1 MFSLPYV
8 KRNFILILTSEAI
21 FTIINQFYGVVG
33 TIIVYGITGSEAL
46 AGLGSGFVWGGRVAI
61 SYVSGKIGD
70 KYGRKPAMLIS
81 CGMTGAALLLM
92 TYAVQFSS
100 SIVLFPAL
108 VLLGLGFGAHQMS
121 RVAVTDMF
129 PSNKRDRAVGYLYTS
144 GVLGSFLATIFISLS
159 TSNVMLPGLNM
170 PASAWI
176 LTVPL
181 VILTATLYASL
192 KPDPKEIGLTISQMY
207 KGESKIEEVTRFSVS
222 SLIRTYAVVATNLSS
237 ATSNGAMDMVISL
250 TSLLMYRYQIP
261 LFLISVAVTIH
272 VLGLY
277 ALAVPL
283 GTLSGRYGKGKV
295 MILGLATGGLGA
307 LITPLTSEYLVITL
321 GVFLVGLG
329 WSAVSVSSTILL
341 GDLSPTQIRG
351 RILGTNDMGNG
362 LASLIFPFA
371 GGAVIELGGYAAF
384 GFFGLLVNLPAVL
397 ALMKIDEK
405 HLTSPTQASKP
416 STVSQKSS
424 NSKRY

>member
-1 MFSLPYV
+1 MFSLPSV

-21 FTIINQFYGVVG
+21 FTIITQFYGVVG

-61 SYVSGKIGD
+61 AYVSGKIGD
-70 KYGRKPAMLIS
+70 KYGRRTALLIS
-81 CGMTGAALLLM
+81 CGMTAAALLLM
-92 TYAVQFSS
+92 TYAVQSS
-100 SIVLFPAL
+100 STEILFPAL

-129 PSNKRDRAVGYLYTS
+129 PSNKMGKAVGYLYTS
-144 GVLGSFLATIFISLS
+144 GFLGSILATVFISLT
-159 TSNVMLPGLNM
+159 TSNVMLPGLTM
-170 PASAWI
+170 SASAWI

-181 VILTATLYASL
+181 VLLTATSYALL
-192 KPDPKEIGLTISQMY
+192 KPDPKEIGLTVSKMD
-207 KGESKIEEVTRFSVS
+207 KEHSKIEKAPRLSVS
-222 SLIRTYAVVATNLSS
+222 SLVRTFPVIATNLSS
-237 ATSNGAMDMVISL
+237 ATSNGAMIMVISL
-250 TSLLMYRYQIP
+250 TSLLMYKYQIP
-261 LFLISVAVTIH
+261 LFLISLAVTIH

-283 GTLSGRYGKGKV
+283 GTLSDRYGKGKV
-295 MILGLATGGLGA
+295 MILGLATSGLGA
-307 LITPLTSEYLVITL
+307 LLTPLTSEYLVITL

-341 GDLSPTQIRG
+341 SDLSPTQIRG

-362 LASLIFPFA
+362 LASLVFPLA
-371 GGAVIELGGYAAF
+371 GGAVIELGGYITF

-397 ALMKIDEK
+397 ALTKLNEK
-405 HLTSPTQASKP
+405 HLTARK
-416 STVSQKSS
+416 
-424 NSKRY
+424 